1 MTVRNTDFDN
11 LTRLKVSNMQ
21 SAIVSNRLFLGIV
34 AFSVSFGLSLVP
46 NWDYTKA
53 FVTGIITLI
62 ATYSAAFCVDRRR
75 KSYEMFVL
83 SSLRKRIKELEG
95 LKSRIAREISQIEEH
110 RLALY
115 NDFQK
120 LQTQVTE
127 CRNQRDSIHREL
139 STFAGQKKQLEN
151 EINALKTEIHNL
163 DKNKAEVNTS
173 FSTLTAEKRRLE
185 LNCNVYR
192 SEINQLQTQIIE
204 LQEEK
209 AEIENN
215 VTLLG
220 RLKPQIEEK
229 LYELRMQVQNL
240 ELEISQKNQLLLS
253 TTNNT
258 EDIESNLSDVQT
270 QIVEQQ
276 AELNRLQGQI
286 LLLQQ
291 ERDLLQ
297 NHVWDLLQ
305 QIETLNPEI
314 LPDKIH
320 EETQENLPE
329 VFPFEELIEPI
340 TFVDIV
346 SNTSEELPEEWMH
359 FLHILPDYEIAV
371 LKAILEQE
379 NSRDTIKQIA
389 EANITMPNLLI
400 DAINDKADDTLG
412 ELIIDPRAENPEIYH
427 EHIINV
433 KKMLALY
440 QHSPSQP

>member
-1 MTVRNTDFDN
+1 MTLRTTDFDN
-11 LTRLKVSNMQ
+11 LTRLKVSNMH

-62 ATYSAAFCVDRRR
+62 ATYAAVFCVDRRR
-75 KSYEMFVL
+75 KNYEMFVL
-83 SSLRKRIKELEG
+83 SSLHKRIKELEG

-110 RLALY
+110 RIGLY
-115 NDFQK
+115 NDFQQIQNK
-120 LQTQVTE
+120 VAE
-127 CRNQRDSIHREL
+127 CRNQRDSINREL

-163 DKNKAEVNTS
+163 DKNKAELNTS
-173 FSTLTAEKRRLE
+173 FSVLTAEKRRLE
-185 LNCNVYR
+185 LNCNVSR
-192 SEINQLQTQIIE
+192 SEINQLQSQIVE

-229 LYELRMQVQNL
+229 LYELQVQVQNL
-240 ELEISQKNQLLLS
+240 ELEITQKNQLLLS
-253 TTNNT
+253 TTNDREN
-258 EDIESNLSDVQT
+258 IESNLNDVQT
-270 QIVEQQ
+270 KIIEQQ
-276 AELNRLQGQI
+276 TELNHLQGQV

-297 NHVWDLLQ
+297 SQVWDLLQ
-305 QIETLNPEI
+305 QIETINPEI
-314 LPDKIH
+314 LPEQIDEDIH
-320 EETQENLPE
+320 DNISEI
-329 VFPFEELIEPI
+329 FPFEELIQPLATI
-340 TFVDIV
+340 DII
-346 SNTSEELPEEWMH
+346 SDTSEDLPEEWSH
-359 FLHILPDYEIAV
+359 FLQLLPDYEIQV

-379 NSRDTIKQIA
+379 NSHDIIKKIA
-389 EANITMPNLLI
+389 EANITMPNLII
-400 DAINDKADDTLG
+400 DSINDKADDTLG

-427 EHIINV
+427 EHISNV
-433 KKMLALY
+433 NKMLAIY
-440 QHSPSQP
+440 QQSLPHS

>member
-1 MTVRNTDFDN
+1 
-11 LTRLKVSNMQ
+11 MQ

-46 NWDYTKA
+46 NWDYTRA

-62 ATYSAAFCVDRRR
+62 ATYSAVFCVDRRR
-75 KSYEMFVL
+75 KNYEMFVL
-83 SSLRKRIKELEG
+83 GSLRKRIKELEG

-110 RLALY
+110 RIVLY
-115 NDFQK
+115 NDFQQIQNK
-120 LQTQVTE
+120 VAE

-163 DKNKAEVNTS
+163 DKNKAELNTS
-173 FSTLTAEKRRLE
+173 FSVLTAEKRRLE
-185 LNCNVYR
+185 LNCNVSR
-192 SEINQLQTQIIE
+192 SEINQLQNQIVE

-229 LYELRMQVQNL
+229 LYELQMQVQNL
-240 ELEISQKNQLLLS
+240 ELEINQKNQLLLNK
-253 TTNNT
+253 TNNR
-258 EDIESNLSDVQT
+258 EDIESDLNDIQT
-270 QIVEQQ
+270 QIIEQQ
-276 AELNRLQGQI
+276 VELNRLQGQV

-297 NHVWDLLQ
+297 SQVWDLLQ

-314 LPDKIH
+314 LSDKTH
-320 EETQENLPE
+320 EDIDDNLHE
-329 VFPFEELIEPI
+329 VFPFEELIAPLAAI
-340 TFVDIV
+340 
-346 SNTSEELPEEWMH
+346 NTTNPKSEISEEVPEEWRH
-359 FLHILPDYEIAV
+359 FLQVLPDYEIQV
-371 LKAILEQE
+371 LKAILEKE
-379 NSRDTIKQIA
+379 NPRDTIKQIA
-389 EANITMPNLLI
+389 EANITMPNLII

-427 EHIINV
+427 EHISNV
-433 KKMLALY
+433 KKILTIY
-440 QHSPSQP
+440 QHSRSQS